1 MWFVTY
7 FIVVSNVFMVFN
19 NASLNGMGSI
29 RNQIHRLEQ
38 ILAAQKA
45 MNNELRTALHQT
57 DKNAKSLR
65 YAVFIIL

>member
-1 MWFVTY
+1 
-7 FIVVSNVFMVFN
+7 
-19 NASLNGMGSI
+19 MGSI

-38 ILAAQKA
+38 DLAAQKA